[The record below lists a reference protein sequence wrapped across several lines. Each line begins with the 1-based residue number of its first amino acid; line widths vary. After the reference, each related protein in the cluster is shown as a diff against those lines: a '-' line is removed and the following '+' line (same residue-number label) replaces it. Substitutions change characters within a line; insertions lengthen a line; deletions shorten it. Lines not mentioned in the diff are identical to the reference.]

1 MAVFQYLNNT
11 NLAQLTFDGMST
23 EVIELFV
30 VLQITHE
37 QLTFFRS
44 FFAKLK
50 YSEIFENDKFDY
62 YRFLLLIIIVLS
74 QRIEVSTFSK

>member
-1 MAVFQYLNNT
+1 MVNKLMAVFQYLNNT

-37 QLTFFRS
+37 QLTFFRN
-44 FFAKLK
+44 FFWLNLN
-50 YSEIFENDKFDY
+50 IR
-62 YRFLLLIIIVLS
+62 RFSKVTNLIIIDFYCLLL
-74 QRIEVSTFSK
+74 